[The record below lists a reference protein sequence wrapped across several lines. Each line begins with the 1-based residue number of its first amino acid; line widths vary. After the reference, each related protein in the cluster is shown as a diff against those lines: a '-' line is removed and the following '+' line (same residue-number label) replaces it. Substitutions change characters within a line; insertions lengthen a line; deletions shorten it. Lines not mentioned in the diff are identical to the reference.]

1 MGDARPGE
9 DRTQTG
15 QDRPPADPM
24 KIRLVAAVA
33 AGVLLAG
40 CGSGTSTMERA
51 TINDRGCITSFDPG
65 TDYFPNKSTLKHAKN
80 FSVRYEKSYQ
90 VLTVHEPTPGAEP
103 ESYVLV
109 RCGAPDPHL
118 PGALSSAPKVQVP
131 IQTLYSAS
139 TTHLPLLVDL
149 GKVGILTG
157 VSNASFVSG
166 KDVLDRINAG
176 TVTEYAPNQQ
186 VNVEQVVAAQPDVLI
201 TGGTDDPAYGP
212 LRAAG
217 ITVLANTEYRE
228 SSPLGR
234 AEWIKYMAALT
245 SSERKAAEVFD
256 RIERDYRTIAA
267 TAANAGPRTP
277 LALGTMT
284 QGVWYVASGGS
295 YVGRLIADAGGSYP
309 WEDDLKTGSLQLSFE
324 TVFAEAGAAP
334 IWLVIQATWKSKAD
348 ALAADPRYG
357 ELTAMKSGQVWSA
370 NKVLGPGG
378 GNDYYER
385 GVTRPDLVLAD
396 LVAILHPDLL
406 PDHEFSFYQRLADR

>member
-1 MGDARPGE
+1 M
-9 DRTQTG
+9 T
-15 QDRPPADPM
+15 
-24 KIRLVAAVA
+24 IRFFAAVSV
-33 AGVLLAG
+33 GLLLAG
-40 CGSGTSTMERA
+40 CGSGTPTVARPI
-51 TINDRGCITSFDPG
+51 TDDRGCITSFDAG
-65 TDYFPNKSTLKHAKN
+65 TDYFPDKSALRHAKN

-90 VLTVHEPTPGAEP
+90 VLTVNEPTPGGKP

-109 RCGAPDPHL
+109 RCGAPDPQL
-118 PGALSSAPKVQVP
+118 PDELSGAPKVRVP
-131 IQTLYSAS
+131 IRTLYSAS

-149 GKVGILTG
+149 DKVDVLTG
-157 VSNASFVSG
+157 VSKASFVSG
-166 KDVLDRINAG
+166 KEVLDRINAG

-186 VNVEQVVAAQPDVLI
+186 VNVERVVAAQPDVLM

-217 ITVLANTEYRE
+217 IDVLANAEYLE

-245 SSERKAAEVFD
+245 GSERRATEVLD

-267 TAANAGPRTP
+267 KATNAVPKTP
-277 LALGTMT
+277 LVIGTMT

-295 YVGRLIADAGGSYP
+295 YVGKLIADAGGSYP
-309 WEDDLKTGSLQLSFE
+309 WEDDPKTGSLQLSFE

-334 IWLVIQATWKSKAD
+334 IWLVIQAAWKSKED
-348 ALAADPRYG
+348 ALAGDPRYG
-357 ELTAMKSGQVWSA
+357 ELTAMKTGQVWSA

-406 PDHEFSFYQRLADR
+406 PNHEFTFYQRLADR

>member
-1 MGDARPGE
+1 
-9 DRTQTG
+9 
-15 QDRPPADPM
+15 M
-24 KIRLVAAVA
+24 KIRLFAAA
-33 AGVLLAG
+33 SAGVLLAG
-40 CGSGTSTMERA
+40 CGSGTPTVARP
-51 TINDRGCITSFDPG
+51 TTDDRGCITSFDAG
-65 TDYFPNKSTLKHAKN
+65 TDYFPDKSTLKHAEN

-90 VLTVHEPTPGAEP
+90 VLTVNEPAPGGKP

-109 RCGAPDPHL
+109 RCGAPDPQL
-118 PGALSSAPKVQVP
+118 PDELSSAPKVQVP
-131 IQTLYSAS
+131 IRTLYSAS

-166 KDVLDRINAG
+166 KEVLDRINAG
-176 TVTEYAPNQQ
+176 TVTQYAPNQQ
-186 VNVEQVVAAQPDVLI
+186 VNVEQVVAAKPDVLM
-201 TGGTDDPAYGP
+201 TGGTDNPAYGP

-217 ITVLANTEYRE
+217 ITVLANAEYLE

-245 SSERKAAEVFD
+245 GSERTATEVFD
-256 RIERDYRTIAA
+256 RIERDYTTIAA
-267 TAANAGPRTP
+267 KATGAGPKTP
-277 LALGTMT
+277 LVLGTMT

-295 YVGRLIADAGGSYP
+295 YVGKLIADAGGSYP
-309 WEDDLKTGSLQLSFE
+309 WEKDPKTGSLQLSFE

-334 IWLVIQATWKSKAD
+334 IWLVIQPTWKSKAD
-348 ALAADPRYG
+348 ALASDPRYG

-396 LVAILHPDLL
+396 LVAILHPDQL
-406 PDHEFSFYQRLADR
+406 PDHEFTFYQRLADR

>member
-1 MGDARPGE
+1 
-9 DRTQTG
+9 
-15 QDRPPADPM
+15 M
-24 KIRLVAAVA
+24 KIRLFAAVS
-33 AGVLLAG
+33 AGVLLAS
-40 CGSGTSTMERA
+40 CGSGTSTVERS
-51 TINDRGCITSFDPG
+51 TLGDRGCITSFDAG

-90 VLTVHEPTPGAEP
+90 VLTVNEPTPGAKP

-109 RCGAPDPHL
+109 RCGAPDPQL
-118 PGALSSAPKVQVP
+118 PGELSSAPKVQVP
-131 IQTLYSAS
+131 IRTLYSAS

-149 GKVGILTG
+149 GKVDILTG

-166 KDVLDRINAG
+166 KEVLDRINAG
-176 TVTEYAPNQQ
+176 TVAEYAPHQQ
-186 VNVEQVVAAQPDVLI
+186 VNVEQVVADKPDVLM
-201 TGGTDDPAYGP
+201 TDGADNPAYGT
-212 LRAAG
+212 LQAAG
-217 ITVLANTEYRE
+217 ITVLANADHLE

-245 SSERKAAEVFD
+245 GSEPKAAEVFD
-256 RIERDYRTIAA
+256 RIERDYSTIAA
-267 TAANAGPRTP
+267 KATSSGPKT
-277 LALGTMT
+277 LLVIGTMT

-295 YVGRLIADAGGSYP
+295 YVGKLVADAGGSYP
-309 WEDDLKTGSLQLSFE
+309 WEDDPKTGGLQLSFE
-324 TVFAEAGAAP
+324 TVFAQAGAAS

-348 ALAADPRYG
+348 ALASDPRYG

-406 PDHEFSFYQRLADR
+406 PGHEFTFYQRLADR